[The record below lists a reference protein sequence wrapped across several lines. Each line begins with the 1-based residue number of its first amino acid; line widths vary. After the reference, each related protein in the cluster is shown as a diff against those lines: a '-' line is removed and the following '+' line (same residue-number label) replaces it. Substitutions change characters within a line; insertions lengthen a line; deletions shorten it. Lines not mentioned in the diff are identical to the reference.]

1 MRLLFGPR
9 DLPALVAG
17 FVVVLVGFTSSV
29 ALIFEATQALGAT
42 PAQTASWIW
51 ALGLGMGLTSVAL
64 SWHYKKPV
72 LTAWSTPGAAL
83 IAASSGITL
92 AEATGAFLF
101 CGVLIAIS
109 GYSGL
114 FARVMDRI
122 PVSIAAAL
130 LAGVLA
136 RFGLNAIA
144 VAPEAPLLVLAM
156 LVAFL
161 IGRRVWPRWAVPGV
175 LVVGV
180 LLAYALGLVAPLHL
194 PAGLGASP
202 VLVMPEWRWGVVV
215 GLGLP
220 LFVVTMASQ
229 NLPGVAAMRAGQVDV
244 PLGPVIGLTGVA
256 TVLLAP
262 FGGYALNLSAITAAI
277 VMSPEAHEDPGRRW
291 LAAVTAGL
299 LYVGVGLA
307 GAAVVAVFAA
317 FPKVLVLGLA
327 ALALLGTIGNGL
339 AAALHDEGQRDA
351 AVLTFLVTL
360 SGVSAAGIGSA
371 FWAVLVGVLALALR
385 RR

>member
-1 MRLLFGPR
+1 MGLSRR
-9 DLPALVAG
+9 DLSALVAG

-29 ALIFEATQALGAT
+29 ALVFQAAQALQAT

-51 ALGLGMGLTSVAL
+51 ALGVGMGFTSVGL
-64 SWHYKKPV
+64 SWRYKQPV
-72 LTAWSTPGAAL
+72 LIAWSTPGAAL

-92 AEATGAFLF
+92 PEATGAFLL
-101 CGVLIAIS
+101 CGALIALS
-109 GYSGL
+109 GFSGA

-122 PVSIAAAL
+122 PAGIAAAL

-136 RFGLNAIA
+136 RFGLDA
-144 VAPEAPLLVLAM
+144 VRAAPQAPVLVIAM
-156 LVAFL
+156 LLAYL
-161 IGRRVWPRWAVPGV
+161 LGRRLWPRWAVPGV
-175 LVVGV
+175 LAVGV
-180 LLAYALGLVAPLHL
+180 ALAYGLALVAPLQL
-194 PAGLGASP
+194 GDGWGASP
-202 VLVMPEWRWGVVV
+202 VFVAPAWRWDVML

-229 NLPGVAAMRAGQVDV
+229 NLPGVAAMREGGVTV
-244 PLGPVIGLTGVA
+244 PLSPVIGTTGVA

-277 VMSPEAHEDPGRRW
+277 VMSTEAHADPQRRW
-291 LAAVTAGL
+291 LAAVAAGGFYL
-299 LYVGVGLA
+299 AVGLA
-307 GAAVVAVFAA
+307 GAAVVGVFAA
-317 FPKVLVLGLA
+317 FPKALVLAVA

-339 AAALHDEGQRDA
+339 AGALADERQRDA

-360 SGVSAAGIGSA
+360 SGLTVAGIGAA
-371 FWAVLVGVLALALR
+371 FWAVLVGGLALGLR